1 MYKRQAVNHVK
12 IHQIDEQQA
21 VKILVHR
28 FKRRLHAGRVAR
40 RVVAL
45 RDAAM
50 IKDILDLAH
59 AVDRLAVFG
68 QNVAHR
74 RRRLR
79 AEITARA
86 GALKRARMIADKRT
100 RDDAAHFQ
108 LARQHLARN
117 PAVAIQLLSLIH
129 I

>member
-1 MYKRQAVNHVK
+1 MAVNHVK

-86 GALKRARMIADKRT
+86 VRLNA
-100 RDDAAHFQ
+100 
-108 LARQHLARN
+108 
-117 PAVAIQLLSLIH
+117 PA
-129 I
+129 